1 MESKAAKRCCIN
13 YTASAGQHSYPPK
26 AQAFTMTTQIDLFIL
41 YLATERGLSDN
52 YQISTRASLE
62 RFTEWAASCGTTAA
76 QQVTP
81 TLLSE
86 FLIAEKKRGLSATS
100 IKLEA
105 VALRIFFR
113 FLTARG
119 IIPSDPAEKLPLPRL
134 PHTLPQP
141 LSQPDMAKLVAAP
154 AGDTPLEMR
163 DRALLELLY
172 ACGLRIT
179 EACTVRLEHLDE
191 EGGIIRVTGKGNKTR
206 LIPVGRAA
214 LEALQFYLRNA
225 RPKLLSARSG
235 AAIFLSVRGHPL
247 TPARIWQLVRYYA
260 KRAGIEEAIHP
271 HQLRHSFAT
280 HLLAGGADLRI
291 IQEMLGHASI
301 ATTQIYTQVDR
312 SQLKAVHQK
321 FHPRG

>member
-1 MESKAAKRCCIN
+1 MQESIER
-13 YTASAGQHSYPPK
+13 
-26 AQAFTMTTQIDLFIL
+26 FLL

-62 RFTEWAASCGTTAA
+62 RFVAWAGTRDVTSPHD
-76 QQVTP
+76 VTP
-81 TLLSE
+81 SLLSD
-86 FLIAEKKRGLSATS
+86 FLIAEKRRGLSATS

-113 FLTARG
+113 FLTARAH
-119 IIPSDPAEKLPLPRL
+119 IPSDPAEKLPLPRL

-141 LSQPDMAKLVAAP
+141 LSQPDMARLVAAP
-154 AGDTPLEMR
+154 AGDSPLEIR

-172 ACGLRIT
+172 ACGLRIA
-179 EACTVRLEHLDE
+179 EACSVRLEHLDE
-191 EGGIIRVTGKGNKTR
+191 EGGILRVTGKGNKTR
-206 LIPVGRAA
+206 LVPVGRSA
-214 LEALQFYLRNA
+214 LEALKTYLA
-225 RPKLLSARSG
+225 IGRPKLLSPRSG

-260 KRAGIEEAIHP
+260 KRAGIEEAVHP

-312 SQLKAVHQK
+312 GQLKSVHQK

>member
-1 MESKAAKRCCIN
+1 MQEA
-13 YTASAGQHSYPPK
+13 
-26 AQAFTMTTQIDLFIL
+26 IDLFLL
-41 YLATERGLSDN
+41 YLATERGLSTN
-52 YQISTRASLE
+52 YQISTRSSLE
-62 RFTEWAASCGTTAA
+62 RFAAWLNTKGAPSPRS
-76 QQVTP
+76 VTQSI
-81 TLLSE
+81 LSE
-86 FLIAEKKRGLSATS
+86 FLISEKKRGLSATS

-119 IIPSDPAEKLPLPRL
+119 HVPADPAEKLPLPRL

-141 LSQPDMAKLVAAP
+141 LSQSEVSQLVAAP
-154 AGDTPLEMR
+154 AGDNPLEIR

-172 ACGLRIT
+172 ASGLRIA
-179 EACTVRLEHLDE
+179 EACGVRLEHLDE
-191 EGGIIRVTGKGNKTR
+191 EGGVLRVTGKGSKTR
-206 LIPVGRAA
+206 LVPVGRAA
-214 LEALQFYLRNA
+214 LDALALYLTKG
-225 RPKLLSARSG
+225 RPKLLSSRSG
-235 AAIFLSVRGHPL
+235 AEIFLSVRGHPL
-247 TPARIWQLVRYYA
+247 TPARIWQLVRHYA
-260 KRAGIEEAIHP
+260 RQAGIEEAVHP

-312 SQLKAVHQK
+312 SQLKSIHQK

>member
-1 MESKAAKRCCIN
+1 
-13 YTASAGQHSYPPK
+13 
-26 AQAFTMTTQIDLFIL
+26 MTSQIDLFIL

-62 RFTEWAASCGTTAA
+62 RFAAWAAKREITSPRE
-76 QQVTP
+76 VTP
-81 TLLSE
+81 PLLSE

-119 IIPSDPAEKLPLPRL
+119 IIPIDPAEKLPLPRL

-141 LSQPDMAKLVAAP
+141 LSQADMAKLVAAP
-154 AGDTPLEMR
+154 AGDTPLEIR

-172 ACGLRIT
+172 ACGLRIA

-191 EGGIIRVTGKGNKTR
+191 EGGIVRVTGKGNKTR

-214 LEALQFYLRNA
+214 LEALQFYLLNA
-225 RPKLLSARSG
+225 RPKLLSPRSG

-260 KRAGIEEAIHP
+260 KRAGIEESIHP

-312 SQLKAVHQK
+312 SQLKAIHQK

>member
-1 MESKAAKRCCIN
+1 MQES
-13 YTASAGQHSYPPK
+13 
-26 AQAFTMTTQIDLFIL
+26 IDSFLL
-41 YLATERGLSDN
+41 YLATERGLSTN
-52 YQISTRASLE
+52 YQLSTRSSLE
-62 RFTEWAASCGTTAA
+62 RFASWLNSKGDSSPAS
-76 QQVTP
+76 VTQP
-81 TLLSE
+81 ILSE
-86 FLIAEKKRGLSATS
+86 FLISEKKRSLSATS

-119 IIPSDPAEKLPLPRL
+119 RIPADPAEKLPLPRL

-141 LSQPDMAKLVAAP
+141 LSQSEVAKLVAAP
-154 AGDTPLEMR
+154 AGDTPLEIR

-172 ACGLRIT
+172 ASGLRIA
-179 EACTVRLEHLDE
+179 EACGVRLEHLDE
-191 EGGIIRVTGKGNKTR
+191 EGGVLRVTGKGSKTR
-206 LIPVGRAA
+206 LVPVGRAA
-214 LEALQFYLRNA
+214 LDALGIYLTQG
-225 RPKLLSARSG
+225 RPKLLSSSSG
-235 AAIFLSVRGHPL
+235 AEIFLSVRGHPL
-247 TPARIWQLVRYYA
+247 TPARIWHLVRHYA
-260 KRAGIEEAIHP
+260 KQAGIEEAVHP

-312 SQLKAVHQK
+312 SQLKSIHQK

>member
-1 MESKAAKRCCIN
+1 MNDE
-13 YTASAGQHSYPPK
+13 
-26 AQAFTMTTQIDLFIL
+26 IDRFIL

-52 YQISTRASLE
+52 YQLSTRASLE
-62 RFTEWAASCGTTAA
+62 RFTAWAAKREITTP
-76 QQVTP
+76 QEVLP
-81 TLLSE
+81 SLLSD

-119 IIPSDPAEKLPLPRL
+119 RIPSDPAEKLPLPRL
-134 PHTLPQP
+134 PQTLPQP
-141 LSQPDMAKLVAAP
+141 LSQTDMAKLVAAP
-154 AGDTPLEMR
+154 AGDTPLEIR

-172 ACGLRIT
+172 ACGLRIA

-191 EGGIIRVTGKGNKTR
+191 EGGIIRVTGKGSKTR

-214 LEALQFYLRNA
+214 LDALKTYLSAA
-225 RPKLLSARSG
+225 RPKLVSPKSG
-235 AAIFLSVRGHPL
+235 ATIFLSIRGHPL

-312 SQLKAVHQK
+312 GQLKSVHRK

>member
-1 MESKAAKRCCIN
+1 MQ
-13 YTASAGQHSYPPK
+13 GD
-26 AQAFTMTTQIDLFIL
+26 IDSFLL
-41 YLATERGLSDN
+41 YLATERGLSTN
-52 YQISTRASLE
+52 YQLSTRASLE
-62 RFTEWAASCGTTAA
+62 RFDQWSSSRGVDSVTN
-76 QQVTP
+76 VTP
-81 TLLSE
+81 PLLSE
-86 FLIAEKKRGLSATS
+86 FLIFEKKRGLTATS

-119 IIPSDPAEKLPLPRL
+119 RIPSDPAEKLPLPRL
-134 PHTLPQP
+134 PQTLPQP

-154 AGDTPLEMR
+154 AGETPLEVR

-172 ACGLRIT
+172 ACGLRIA
-179 EACTVRLEHLDE
+179 EACSARLENLDE
-191 EGGIIRVTGKGNKTR
+191 EGGVIRVTGKGNKTR
-206 LIPVGRAA
+206 MIPIGRAA
-214 LEALQFYLRNA
+214 LEALRFYLTNA
-225 RPKLLSARSG
+225 RPKLVSPKTG
-235 AAIFLSVRGHPL
+235 GEIFISIRGHAL
-247 TPARIWQLVRYYA
+247 TPARIWQLVRHYA
-260 KRAGIEEAIHP
+260 KLAGIEEAIHP

-312 SQLKAVHQK
+312 GQLKSVHKK

>member
-1 MESKAAKRCCIN
+1 MQ
-13 YTASAGQHSYPPK
+13 AG
-26 AQAFTMTTQIDLFIL
+26 IDSFLL

-52 YQISTRASLE
+52 YQISTRSSLE
-62 RFTEWAASCGTTAA
+62 RFASWAENRAVASP
-76 QQVTP
+76 QDVTP

-86 FLIAEKKRGLSATS
+86 FLISEKKRGLSAAS

-119 IIPSDPAEKLPLPRL
+119 QIPSDPAEKLPLPRL
-134 PHTLPQP
+134 PKTLPQP

-154 AGDTPLEMR
+154 AGDTPLEKR

-172 ACGLRIT
+172 ACGLRIA
-179 EACTVRLEHLDE
+179 EACTVRLENLDE
-191 EGGIIRVTGKGNKTR
+191 EGAVIRVTGKGNKTR

-214 LEALQFYLRNA
+214 LESLKQYLATA
-225 RPKLLSARSG
+225 RPKLLSRRSG

-260 KRAGIEEAIHP
+260 KRAGIEEAVHP

-312 SQLKAVHQK
+312 GQLKSVHQR

>member
-1 MESKAAKRCCIN
+1 MQECVDS
-13 YTASAGQHSYPPK
+13 
-26 AQAFTMTTQIDLFIL
+26 FLL
-41 YLATERGLSDN
+41 YLATERGLSTN
-52 YQISTRASLE
+52 YQLSTRASLE
-62 RFTEWAASCGTTAA
+62 RFVAWAAGRGIESVAA
-76 QQVTP
+76 VTLP
-81 TLLSE
+81 LLSE

-113 FLTARG
+113 FLTARSR
-119 IIPSDPAEKLPLPRL
+119 IASDPAEKLPLPRL
-134 PHTLPQP
+134 PQTLPQP
-141 LSQPDMAKLVAAP
+141 LSQIDMAKLVAAP
-154 AGDTPLEMR
+154 AGETPLEIR

-172 ACGLRIT
+172 ACGLRIA
-179 EACTVRLEHLDE
+179 EACSVRLENLDE
-191 EGGIIRVTGKGNKTR
+191 EGGVIRVTGKGNKTR

-214 LEALQFYLRNA
+214 LDALKFYLSNA
-225 RPKLLSARSG
+225 RPRLVSSKSG
-235 AAIFLSVRGHPL
+235 GEIFLSVRGHEL
-247 TPARIWQLVRYYA
+247 TPARIWQLVRHYA
-260 KRAGIEEAIHP
+260 KIAGIEEAIHP

-312 SQLKAVHQK
+312 TQLKSVHRN

>member
-1 MESKAAKRCCIN
+1 MQ
-13 YTASAGQHSYPPK
+13 GD
-26 AQAFTMTTQIDLFIL
+26 IDSFLL
-41 YLATERGLSDN
+41 YLATERGLSTN
-52 YQISTRASLE
+52 YQLSTRASLE
-62 RFTEWAASCGTTAA
+62 RFDQWSSSRGVDSVTN
-76 QQVTP
+76 VTP
-81 TLLSE
+81 PLLSE
-86 FLIAEKKRGLSATS
+86 FLIFEKKRGLTATS

-119 IIPSDPAEKLPLPRL
+119 RMPSDPAEKLPLPRL
-134 PHTLPQP
+134 PQTLPQP

-154 AGDTPLEMR
+154 AGETPLEVR

-172 ACGLRIT
+172 ACGLRIA
-179 EACTVRLEHLDE
+179 EACSARLENLDE
-191 EGGIIRVTGKGNKTR
+191 EGGVIRVTGKGNKTR
-206 LIPVGRAA
+206 MIPIGRAA
-214 LEALQFYLRNA
+214 LEALRFYLTNV
-225 RPKLLSARSG
+225 RPKLVSPKTG
-235 AAIFLSVRGHPL
+235 GEIFISIRGHAL
-247 TPARIWQLVRYYA
+247 TPARIWQLVRHYA
-260 KRAGIEEAIHP
+260 KLAGIEEAIHP

-312 SQLKAVHQK
+312 GQLKSVHKK

>member
-1 MESKAAKRCCIN
+1 MDGAIN
-13 YTASAGQHSYPPK
+13 N
-26 AQAFTMTTQIDLFIL
+26 FIL

-62 RFTEWAASCGTTAA
+62 RFAVWAAKRDVPSP
-76 QQVTP
+76 QNVTP
-81 TLLSE
+81 SLLSE

-113 FLTARG
+113 FLTARSH
-119 IIPSDPAEKLPLPRL
+119 IPSDPAEKLPLPRL
-134 PHTLPQP
+134 PKTLPQP
-141 LSQPDMAKLVAAP
+141 LSQPEMAMLVAAP
-154 AGDTPLEMR
+154 SGNTTLEIR

-172 ACGLRIT
+172 ACGLRIA

-191 EGGIIRVTGKGNKTR
+191 ESSLIRVTGKGNKTR

-214 LEALQFYLRNA
+214 LEALKQYLSVA
-225 RPKLLSARSG
+225 RPKLVSSRSG
-235 AAIFLSVRGHPL
+235 ASIFLSIRGHPL
-247 TPARIWQLVRYYA
+247 TPARIWQLVRHYA

-312 SQLKAVHQK
+312 GQLKAVHRK

>member
-1 MESKAAKRCCIN
+1 VA
-13 YTASAGQHSYPPK
+13 
-26 AQAFTMTTQIDLFIL
+26 
-41 YLATERGLSDN
+41 
-52 YQISTRASLE
+52 
-62 RFTEWAASCGTTAA
+62 
-76 QQVTP
+76 VTP
-81 TLLSE
+81 PLLSE

-113 FLTARG
+113 FMTARSR
-119 IIPSDPAEKLPLPRL
+119 IASDPAEKLPLPRL
-134 PHTLPQP
+134 PQTLPQP
-141 LSQPDMAKLVAAP
+141 LSPTDMAKLVAAP
-154 AGDTPLEMR
+154 AGETPLEIR

-172 ACGLRIT
+172 ACGLRIA
-179 EACTVRLEHLDE
+179 EACSVRLENLDE
-191 EGGIIRVTGKGNKTR
+191 EGGVIRVTGKGSKTR

-214 LEALQFYLRNA
+214 LDALKFYLSNA
-225 RPKLLSARSG
+225 RPKIVSSKSG
-235 AAIFLSVRGHPL
+235 GEIFLSVRGHKL
-247 TPARIWQLVRYYA
+247 TPARIWQLVRHYA
-260 KRAGIEEAIHP
+260 KIAGIEEAIHP

-312 SQLKAVHQK
+312 SQLKSVHRK

>member
-1 MESKAAKRCCIN
+1 MQ
-13 YTASAGQHSYPPK
+13 GD
-26 AQAFTMTTQIDLFIL
+26 IDSFLL
-41 YLATERGLSDN
+41 YLATERGLSTN
-52 YQISTRASLE
+52 YQLSTRASLE
-62 RFTEWAASCGTTAA
+62 RFAGWALGREVDSVTK
-76 QQVTP
+76 VTP
-81 TLLSE
+81 PLLSE
-86 FLIAEKKRGLSATS
+86 FLISEKKRELTATS

-113 FLTARG
+113 FLTARARV
-119 IIPSDPAEKLPLPRL
+119 PADPAEKLPLPRL
-134 PHTLPQP
+134 PQTLPQP

-154 AGDTPLEMR
+154 AGDSPLEIR

-172 ACGLRIT
+172 ACGLRIA
-179 EACTVRLEHLDE
+179 EACSVRLENLDE
-191 EGGIIRVTGKGNKTR
+191 EGGVIRVTGKGNKTR

-214 LEALQFYLRNA
+214 LEALKFYLTNA
-225 RPKLLSARSG
+225 RPKLVSPKSG
-235 AAIFLSVRGHPL
+235 GEIFLSVRGHAL
-247 TPARIWQLVRYYA
+247 TPARIWQLVRHYA
-260 KRAGIEEAIHP
+260 KISGIEEAVHP

-312 SQLKAVHQK
+312 GQLKSIHRK

>member
-1 MESKAAKRCCIN
+1 MN
-13 YTASAGQHSYPPK
+13 DH
-26 AQAFTMTTQIDLFIL
+26 IDLFIL
-41 YLATERGLSDN
+41 YLATERGLSTN

-62 RFTEWAASCGTTAA
+62 RFGAWA
-76 QQVTP
+76 QQREINSLLEVTP
-81 TLLSE
+81 ALLSE
-86 FLIAEKKRGLSATS
+86 FLVDEKKRGLSATS

-105 VALRIFFR
+105 VALRIFCR

-119 IIPSDPAEKLPLPRL
+119 RIPSDPAEKLPLPRL
-134 PHTLPQP
+134 PQTLPKP

-154 AGDTPLEMR
+154 AGDTPLEIR

-172 ACGLRIT
+172 ACGLRIA
-179 EACTVRLEHLDE
+179 EACTIRLEHLDE
-191 EGGIIRVTGKGNKTR
+191 EGGVVRVTGKGNKTR
-206 LIPVGRAA
+206 LVPVGRAA
-214 LEALQFYLRNA
+214 LDALKTYLSVA
-225 RPKLLSARSG
+225 RPKLISAKSG
-235 AAIFLSVRGHPL
+235 AAIFLSIRGHPL

-260 KRAGIEEAIHP
+260 KRSGIEEAIHP

-312 SQLKAVHQK
+312 GQLKSIHQK